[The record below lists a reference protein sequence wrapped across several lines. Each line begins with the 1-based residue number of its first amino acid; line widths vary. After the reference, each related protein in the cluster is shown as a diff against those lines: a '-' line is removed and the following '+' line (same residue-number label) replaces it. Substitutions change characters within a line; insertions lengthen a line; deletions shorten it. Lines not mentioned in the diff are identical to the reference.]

1 MCLVFSLPWC
11 INISDFGS
19 CLKQTSHLKVYAVFC
34 VFSSV
39 YVFFSFLYQM
49 LLNIFVWI
57 IIFVRFFMF
66 RKQQLS
72 VFSFC
77 TQLGIDSVA
86 TGVFRFFVFFV
97 KTVVSASIWADL
109 ISNRGDRE

>member
-1 MCLVFSLPWC
+1 MLYSMFLAVCL
-11 INISDFGS
+11 
-19 CLKQTSHLKVYAVFC
+19 
-34 VFSSV
+34 
-39 YVFFSFLYQM
+39 FFFLYQM

-57 IIFVRFFMF
+57 VISVRFFSVIS

-109 ISNRGDRE
+109 ISNQGNME